1 MSSFEEIKNLF
12 VSEILSTPQYQVAL
26 KIKDLLIK
34 DILAPNLN
42 LTFTYIFQDKDY
54 STSNKDYEE
63 NIIVNSLKL
72 IFGFDVDLFNDGN
85 NRGVL
90 VVMKNFLL

>member
-1 MSSFEEIKNLF
+1 MSSFEEIKSIF
-12 VSEILSTPQYQVAL
+12 VAEILNTPQYQVAL
-26 KIKDLLIK
+26 KIKDLLIE
-34 DILAPNLN
+34 DILAPHLN
-42 LTFTYIFQDKDY
+42 LTFTYVFQDADY

-72 IFGFDVDLFNDGN
+72 ILGFDVDLWNDGN

-90 VVMKNFLL
+90 IVMKNFLV

>member
-1 MSSFEEIKNLF
+1 MSSFSEIKNLF
-12 VSEILSTPQYQVAL
+12 VSEILNTPQYQVAL
-26 KIKDLLIK
+26 KIKNLLIQ

-42 LTFTYIFQDKDY
+42 LTFIYIFQAEDY
-54 STSNKDYEE
+54 TSSNKDYEE
-63 NIIVNSLKL
+63 NIIFYSLKL
-72 IFGFDVDLFNDGN
+72 ILGFEVDFYNDGN